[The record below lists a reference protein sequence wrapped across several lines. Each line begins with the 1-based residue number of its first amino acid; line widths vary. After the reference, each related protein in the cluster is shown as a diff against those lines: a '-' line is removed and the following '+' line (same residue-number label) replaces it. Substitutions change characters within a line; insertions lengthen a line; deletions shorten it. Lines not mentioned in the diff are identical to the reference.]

1 MSEHPYKPQPWRL
14 TEYYPEAY
22 ARFMDILN
30 DGIIPDWNDDDH
42 DRHEAE
48 FLADLAAHD
57 AELVD
62 ALVDA
67 IRAELRAQIA
77 ADVAHAIDTHV
88 MTWDETTA
96 PHVRKGWRIARSI
109 ALDTITN
116 PKEPR

>member
-1 MSEHPYKPQPWRL
+1 MSNFTPT
-14 TEYYPEAY
+14 TEQVRKAY
-22 ARFMDILN
+22 AHTYAPQQFF
-30 DGIIPDWNDDDH
+30 GPTAGA
-42 DRHEAE
+42 DRTG
-48 FLADLAAHD
+48 LGADFDRWLAAHD
-57 AELVD
+57 AEL
-62 ALVDA
+62 
-67 IRAELRAQIA
+67 REQIA

>member
-1 MSEHPYKPQPWRL
+1 MSEHPYKPQSWRL

-30 DGIIPDWNDDDH
+30 DGIILDWNDDDH

-67 IRAELRAQIA
+67 IRAEAWEEGYQAGLTEMCHDNPYRKARA
-77 ADVAHAIDTHV
+77 
-88 MTWDETTA
+88 
-96 PHVRKGWRIARSI
+96 
-109 ALDTITN
+109 
-116 PKEPR
+116 